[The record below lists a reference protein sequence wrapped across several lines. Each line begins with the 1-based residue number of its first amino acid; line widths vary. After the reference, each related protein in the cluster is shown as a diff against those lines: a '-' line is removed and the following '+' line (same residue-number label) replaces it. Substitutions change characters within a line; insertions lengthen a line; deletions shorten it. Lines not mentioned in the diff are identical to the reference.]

1 MDISRIRRIR
11 SGLAL
16 MVALLVALPVVLVG
30 LLAGPAQAAD
40 DPGSGRVVR
49 VGTEGTYPPFTYVD
63 PRTSQLTG
71 YDIEVAKAV
80 AKEAG
85 WRLEFVQSPVRRD
98 LPGAGLQAGST

>member
-1 MDISRIRRIR
+1 MRRIR

-16 MVALLVALPVVLVG
+16 MVALLVGVPAVLVG
-30 LLAGPAQAAD
+30 VLAGPAQAAD

-80 AKEAG
+80 AKQKGPELDALLG
-85 WRLEFVQSPVRRD
+85 ELVPD
-98 LPGAGLQAGST
+98 ALAAA